1 MTREEIA
8 LLAEKITSGEASD
21 EEILL
26 YNRVFRSFLPFEQ
39 DWDGAVMGDKQ
50 ELKQRIFDH
59 IAQRIDDGE
68 ARGRIRNIRL
78 RWVAAAAITL
88 LAGTGLFYLF
98 VPRQTPHQLAP
109 LAERFKN
116 DIPAPG
122 NKAVLTLPNGRQILL
137 DSTGS
142 GIIAVQG
149 QLNVTRQANGQIA
162 YSGEDDQVSIHTISN
177 PKGSRPLSLLLA
189 DGTRVWLNVASSLRF
204 PTAFKGKERKVEM
217 TGEGYFEVAPNESMP
232 FILEADAQAR
242 IVVLGTDFN
251 IKAYDKS
258 LEATLLKGAVRVQPV
273 IEAGPTAGVVLKP
286 GQQASYQAG
295 ESIRLVQGAQPEQVL
310 AWKNGLFYFSGNS
323 IRQIMTELERYYDV
337 EVAYETT
344 INDLFVAKLPRDLP
358 VSQLLNLLELTN
370 QVHFKIEGRKITVIK

>member
-26 YNRVFRSFLPFEQ
+26 YNRVFRSFLPHEQ

-50 ELKQRIFDH
+50 EVKQRIFDH
-59 IAQRIDDGE
+59 IAQRIDDGGS
-68 ARGRIRNIRL
+68 RSRVRNIRL
-78 RWVAAAAITL
+78 RWAVAAAIAL
-88 LAGTGLFYLF
+88 LVGTGLFYLF
-98 VPRQTPHQLAP
+98 VPSQAPHQLAP

-189 DGTRVWLNVASSLRF
+189 DGTKVWLNVASSLRF

-217 TGEGYFEVAPNESMP
+217 TGEGYFEVAPNEGMP
-232 FILEADAQAR
+232 FIVEADAQAR

-258 LEATLLKGAVRVQPV
+258 LEATLLKGAVRVQPIV
-273 IEAGPTAGVVLKP
+273 EAGPAAGVVLKP

-310 AWKNGLFYFSGNS
+310 AWKNGLFYFSGSS

-337 EVAYETT
+337 EVAYEATV
-344 INDLFVAKLPRDLP
+344 NDQFVAKLPRDLP